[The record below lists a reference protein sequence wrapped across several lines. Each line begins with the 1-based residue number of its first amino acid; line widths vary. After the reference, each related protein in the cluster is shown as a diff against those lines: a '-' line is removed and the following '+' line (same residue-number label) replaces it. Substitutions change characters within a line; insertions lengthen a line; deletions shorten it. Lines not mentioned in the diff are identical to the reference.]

1 MPFQGR
7 NGITFYQFN
16 SLVEHKVFHAIFTRH
31 GGVSPK
37 PWSSLNVGATVGDE
51 LLRVRENRNRVF
63 SAVDV
68 SPNSIYEVWQV
79 HSAAVVIADNPKHPR
94 AVHKKADVILT
105 DKRLVNLFMRFADC
119 VPIFLYDPVSNVVGL
134 AHAGWRGTVNKAA
147 QAAVSAMQTSYSSSP
162 ANIIACIGPS
172 ICQEHYPVG
181 EEVVSA
187 VKDTFGS
194 QANDLV
200 QYTGKEAHLDL
211 WRANQLILTRT
222 GVIQIE
228 VAEICTA
235 CGVEDWYSHRAE
247 NGSTGRFGAI
257 IGL

>member
-1 MPFQGR
+1 MPFLER
-7 NGITFYQFN
+7 KGITFYQFN
-16 SLVEHKVFHAIFTRH
+16 SLVEHKIIHAIFTRH

-51 LLRVRENRNRVF
+51 LSRVQENRNRVF
-63 SAVDV
+63 SAVNV

-79 HSAAVVIADNPKHPR
+79 HSAAVFIADHPKHPR

-105 DKRLVNLFMRFADC
+105 NKRRVNLFMRFADC
-119 VPIFLYDPVSNVVGL
+119 VPIFLYDPVKNVVGL

-147 QAAVSAMQTSYSSSP
+147 YAALSAMQATYGSIP
-162 ANIIACIGPS
+162 ANVIACIGPS

-187 VKDTFGS
+187 MKDTFGS
-194 QANDLV
+194 QANELI
-200 QYTGKEAHLDL
+200 QRTGNEARLDL
-211 WRANQLILTRT
+211 CRANKLVLEQT
-222 GVIQIE
+222 GVNQIE
-228 VAEICTA
+228 AAKICTV
-235 CGVEDWYSHRAE
+235 CDVQDWYSHRAE
-247 NGSTGRFGAI
+247 NGSTGRFGAM